1 MKAIKGIFVVV
12 LLIFALIMAVNFF
25 PHEIEIAFNSVDVLE
40 PIEEAAVY
48 LDKHSA
54 TEVVKD
60 SISASDAT
68 EKLFNRKLPQALD
81 GHVPWTTKTIAFN
94 YTSTVKL
101 GIKNFTEIS
110 VDFDKE
116 ARVITVTLPEI
127 EVLDNYVVLNDT
139 DENNNPVNTISAAD
153 VMKFEEEQRAE
164 AMERVKENGAYEA
177 AAEHAKELIT
187 KQFNIACPDYTVEF
201 A

>member
-60 SISASDAT
+60 SIGS
-68 EKLFNRKLPQALD
+68 
-81 GHVPWTTKTIAFN
+81 VPFTTKTIAFN
-94 YTSTVKL
+94 YTSTVKF
-101 GIKNFTEIS
+101 GIKNFTEIP

-116 ARVITVTLPEI
+116 ARTITVTLPEI

-139 DENNNPVNTISAAD
+139 DENNNLVNTISAAD
-153 VMKFEEEQRAE
+153 VMNFEEEKRAE
-164 AMERVKENGAYEA
+164 AMERAEENGAYEV

-187 KQFNIACPDYTVEF
+187 KQFNLVCPDYTVEF